1 MITIHKVDTESKKEV
16 KEFVDLPYRLF
27 KDVPQWVPP
36 LKSGVRDT
44 LNRNK
49 HPFHEHSDA
58 DFFVAKDGDEVV
70 GRIAVLENK
79 VYNQY
84 HNKKQASFY
93 LYDSV
98 DDQEVA
104 NKLFECA
111 LEWSQKRGMEYFLGP
126 KGFSPFDGYGFQV
139 EGFEHRQMMNL
150 MNYNKENYPKFVENL
165 GFTKVV
171 DWVSSYADIAEFSM
185 PEKIHRVAEKVREQG
200 KFKVHKFKSKSEL
213 AKFVPLIGQTYNKTF
228 KNNWEYYPLTQK
240 EIDYAFKDVTMVAI
254 PDLIKIITYKDEI
267 VGFLLAFPDISAAF
281 QRHPKGELTPAMAV
295 DLLHEVNHSNWV
307 DFDGIGVLPEY
318 HGFGGNALLFDEIE
332 KTAKS
337 HHFEH
342 GELTNIAETA
352 VQMRKDLENLGVKP
366 YKNHRIYGKSI

>member
-1 MITIHKVDTESKKEV
+1 MITIHKIDTKSKKEV
-16 KEFVDLPYRLF
+16 NEFVDLPFRLF

-36 LKSGVRDT
+36 LKSGVRDV

-49 HPFHEHSDA
+49 HPYHEHSDA

-70 GRIAVLENK
+70 GRIAILENK
-79 VYNQY
+79 VYNKY

-111 LEWSQKRGMEYFLGP
+111 FDWSHKRGLEYFLGP
-126 KGFSPFDGYGFQV
+126 KGFSPFDGYGFQID
-139 EGFEHRQMMNL
+139 GFQHRQMMNM
-150 MNYNKENYPKFVENL
+150 MNYNRADYPGFMEKL

-171 DWVSSYADIAEFSM
+171 DWVSCYAEIEKFNM
-185 PEKIHRVAEKVREQG
+185 PEKVRKVADRVREKG
-200 KFKVHKFKSKSEL
+200 TFKVHQFKTKSEL
-213 AKFVPLIGQTYNKTF
+213 AKFVPLIGQAYNKTF
-228 KNNWEYYPLTQK
+228 TNNWEYYPLTQK
-240 EIDYAFKDVTMVAI
+240 EVDWAFKDLTLVAI
-254 PDLIKIITYKDEI
+254 PDLMKIITHNDEI

-281 QRHPKGELTPAMAV
+281 QRHPKGVLTPAMLV
-295 DLLHEVNHSNWV
+295 DLQREITRSDWI
-307 DFDGIGVLPEY
+307 DFNGVGVLPEY
-318 HGFGGNALLFDEIE
+318 HGLGGDALLFDEIE

-337 HHFEH
+337 HHFIH

-352 VQMRKDLENLGVKP
+352 VQMRKNLENLGVKP
-366 YKNHRIYGKSI
+366 YKNHRIFGKNI

>member
-1 MITIHKVDTESKKEV
+1 MITIHKVDTKSKKEV
-16 KEFVDLPYRLF
+16 NEFVDLPFKLF

-36 LKSGVRDT
+36 LKSGVRDV

-49 HPFHEHSDA
+49 HPYHEHSDA

-79 VYNQY
+79 VYNKY

-104 NKLFECA
+104 NKLFECVFD
-111 LEWSQKRGMEYFLGP
+111 WSHKRGLEYFLGP
-126 KGFSPFDGYGFQV
+126 KGFSPFDGYGFQID
-139 EGFEHRQMMNL
+139 GFQHRQMMNM
-150 MNYNKENYPKFVENL
+150 MNYNGEDYPGFMKKL
-165 GFTKVV
+165 GFKKVV
-171 DWVSSYADIAEFSM
+171 DWVSCYAEIEKFNM
-185 PEKIHRVAEKVREQG
+185 PEKVRKVADRVREKG
-200 KFKVHKFKSKSEL
+200 TFKVHKFKTKSEL
-213 AKFVPLIGQTYNKTF
+213 GKFVPLIGQAYNKTF
-228 KNNWEYYPLTQK
+228 TNNWEYYPLTQK
-240 EIDYAFKDVTMVAI
+240 EIDWAFKDLTMVAI

-281 QRHPKGELTPAMAV
+281 QRHPRGVLTPSMII
-295 DLLHEVNHSNWV
+295 DLQREITRSDWI
-307 DFDGIGVLPEY
+307 DFNGVGVLPEY
-318 HGFGGNALLFDEIE
+318 HGLGGDALLFDEIE

-337 HHFEH
+337 HNFVH

-352 VQMRKDLENLGVKP
+352 VQMRKNLENLGVKP
-366 YKNHRIYGKSI
+366 YKNHRIFGKNI

>member
-1 MITIHKVDTESKKEV
+1 MITIHKIDTGSKKEV
-16 KEFVDLPYRLF
+16 NDFVDFPFQLF
-27 KDVPQWVPP
+27 RDVPQWVPP
-36 LKSGVRDT
+36 IKSGVRDV

-58 DFFVAKDGDEVV
+58 DFFLAKNGDEVV

-79 VYNQY
+79 VYNKF

-111 LEWSQKRGMEYFLGP
+111 FDWSHKRGLEYFLGP
-126 KGFSPFDGYGFQV
+126 KGFSPFDGYGFVV
-139 EGFEHRQMMNL
+139 EGFEHRQMMNM
-150 MNYNKENYPKFVENL
+150 MNYNKANYPKFMENL

-171 DWVSSYADIAEFSM
+171 DWVSCYAEIAKFNM
-185 PEKIHRVAEKVREQG
+185 PEKIRTVADKVRKQG
-200 KFKVHKFKSKSEL
+200 KFKVHQFTSKSEL
-213 AKFVPLIGQTYNKTF
+213 KRYVPLIGDAYNKTF
-228 KNNWEYYPLTQK
+228 VNNWEYYPLTQK
-240 EIDYAFKDVTMVAI
+240 EVDWAFKDLTFVAL

-281 QRHPKGELTPAMAV
+281 QRHNGNLTPS
-295 DLLHEVNHSNWV
+295 LI
-307 DFDGIGVLPEY
+307 FDIQRELKKSDWIEFNGVGVLPEY
-318 HGFGGNALLFDEIE
+318 QGFGGNALLFDEIE

-337 HHFEH
+337 HHCVH

-352 VQMRKDLENLGVKP
+352 VQMRKDLMNLGVKP
-366 YKNHRIYGKSI
+366 YKNHRIFGKNI